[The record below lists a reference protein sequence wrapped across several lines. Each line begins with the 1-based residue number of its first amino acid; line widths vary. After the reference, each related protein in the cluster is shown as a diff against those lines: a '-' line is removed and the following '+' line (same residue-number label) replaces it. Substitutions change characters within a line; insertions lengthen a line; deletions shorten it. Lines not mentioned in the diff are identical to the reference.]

1 MHITSLCEKHTH
13 RHAVKLACKMYEQFA
28 TCPGT
33 LLRSDL
39 LLNSF
44 LVSLTYFVFSV
55 FFFPVSLHAS
65 SPSYFRGFTLIA
77 LKEGREGVTPDDYAG
92 NFKVRDCSDPV

>member
-1 MHITSLCEKHTH
+1 M
-13 RHAVKLACKMYEQFA
+13 REQFA

-39 LLNSF
+39 LLSSF
-44 LVSLTYFVFSV
+44 LVPLTYILFSLSLSLS
-55 FFFPVSLHAS
+55 PVSLYAS

-92 NFKVRDCSDPV
+92 TFKVRDCSDPI